1 MDNVNEIMEHLGFK
15 DREIKIYIAL
25 IKEGLLTAF
34 QISKETRIDRT
45 TTYDV
50 LERLI
55 DKGVVST
62 LMKNKTKHFKAL
74 APEELLQ
81 YFREKYS
88 SLEKIIP
95 ELNAISKQTKEQI
108 KCELFQGKDGL
119 KTVLKD
125 LINAKKDYHVIGIRK
140 EYEDILS
147 YFNEQGILKLNELK
161 VKEIAIVEK
170 SAKFKKLKQGI
181 YRYLDG
187 KLISPITTLIYGN
200 NVIFFIWVEPYFAIR
215 IDNKYFRE
223 VQEEYFTL
231 IWNAAQK

>member
-1 MDNVNEIMEHLGFK
+1 M
-15 DREIKIYIAL
+15 
-25 IKEGLLTAF
+25 
-34 QISKETRIDRT
+34 
-45 TTYDV
+45 
-50 LERLI
+50 
-55 DKGVVST
+55 
-62 LMKNKTKHFKAL
+62 
-74 APEELLQ
+74 
-81 YFREKYS
+81 
-88 SLEKIIP
+88 
-95 ELNAISKQTKEQI
+95 
-108 KCELFQGKDGL
+108 
-119 KTVLKD
+119 
-125 LINAKKDYHVIGIRK
+125 INAKKDYHVIGIRK

-200 NVIFFIWVEPYFAIR
+200 NVIFFIWVEPYNAIR